1 MQATE
6 RFTELVRRPDA
17 EIPLDEAALLIAAHD
32 HPVDVDA
39 ERAGLDD
46 LAANLGPEAVPIAAA
61 DVVAALLFRELGFAG
76 NTDRLRRPAQLV
88 SRRGAGPAP
97 RHPDHAERAH
107 DGGRAARRVVHVDGV
122 GMPGHFLVGAGDP
135 GVFYDPFNGG
145 ARLDADGCREQFTAT
160 HGDAPFRPEYLAPVT
175 KAAIVSRMLA
185 NLVHTF
191 VQRDPSSAV
200 WAMRLRLRVPGL
212 PRPRTHARPRVCSA
226 RSASSPR
233 RRRRSTRSR
242 PKSDG
247 ELARRAERDAAL
259 LRSRAN

>member
-46 LAANLGPEAVPIAAA
+46 LAANLGPDPDAAA
-61 DVVAALLFRELGFAG
+61 VASLLFGDLGFAG
-76 NTDRLRRPAQLV
+76 NTVDYADPRNSYLDMVRERRLGIPITLSVLMLEVGRR
-88 SRRGAGPAP
+88 AGL
-97 RHPDHAERAH
+97 ELS
-107 DGGRAARRVVHVDGV
+107 GV
-122 GMPGHFLVGAGDP
+122 GMPGHFLVGAGP
-135 GVFYDPFNGG
+135 GVFYDPFHGG
-145 ARLDADGCREQFTAT
+145 ARLDADGCREQFVAT
-160 HGDAPFRPEYLAPVT
+160 RGDAPFRPEYLEPVT
-175 KAAIVSRMLA
+175 TAAIVSRMLA

-200 WAMRLRLRVPGL
+200 WALRLRLRVPGL
-212 PRPRTHARPRVCSA
+212 PALE
-226 RSASSPR
+226 R
-233 RRRRSTRSR
+233 RQAAGLLGTLGQFAEAAAVLDLVAAE
-242 PKSDG
+242 SDG
-247 ELARRAERDAAL
+247 EDARRAERDAAT